1 MSNSTESVTFEQAL
15 ERLEAVVR
23 DLESGETGLD
33 RSLERY
39 EEGVQLLKRCRAIL
53 DVAER
58 KIRLL
63 TGVDARGDPI
73 TQEFDSTSTVER
85 TGCANATDNADAA
98 PDTVDSIQPGARYLR
113 KLTPQGSGSRPR

>member
-85 TGCANATDNADAA
+85 DGAASSEPAARSVRNTG
-98 PDTVDSIQPGARYLR
+98 
-113 KLTPQGSGSRPR
+113 KGSRRSAAEPADDGEHLF

>member
-1 MSNSTESVTFEQAL
+1 MSNATESLTFEQAL
-15 ERLEAVVR
+15 ERLDAVVR
-23 DLESGETGLD
+23 DLESSETGLD

-53 DVAER
+53 DEAER

-63 TGVDARGDPI
+63 TGVDAQGNPI

-85 TGCANATDNADAA
+85 DGAAGREPAARGGRSTG
-98 PDTVDSIQPGARYLR
+98 
-113 KLTPQGSGSRPR
+113 KGSRRSAAEPADDGEHLF